1 MKNISKI
8 LDEMVISAN
17 RITEIVNEMKARA
30 AIMKSNKQICKIN

>member
-1 MKNISKI
+1 MKENISKI

-30 AIMKSNKQICKIN
+30 AVMKANK